1 MRYHSFSKKIWMHIK
16 YEIALTCMQTRCP
29 EVWSVLLFFSRIV
42 KGDSIIKAN
51 SVSKQAVKAYHTV
64 KKTKRRDGAGD
75 SPVCAFRPR
84 VCVCVDLAGFDPI
97 LLIVYALKSVCDLG
111 LPCYCTDHMYMFVCF
126 VYVWLCVCAHT
137 AVCVSLA
144 CLCAVIA

>member
-1 MRYHSFSKKIWMHIK
+1 MHIK
-16 YEIALTCMQTRCP
+16 YEIALMCMQTRCP
-29 EVWSVLLFFSRIV
+29 EVWSVLLFFSRIL

-64 KKTKRRDGAGD
+64 RKTKRRDGAGD
-75 SPVCAFRPR
+75 RPVCAFRP
-84 VCVCVDLAGFDPI
+84 CVCRSVIFDLI

-126 VYVWLCVCAHT
+126 VYV
-137 AVCVSLA
+137 
-144 CLCAVIA
+144 